1 MNIKK
6 VSEQLG
12 ISSDTIRYYE
22 RIGLVP
28 PISRDKNGVRNFT
41 DIDIQRLDFIKC
53 MRHAG
58 LSIESLHEYMN
69 LYSLND
75 DRTIPARKRILEEE
89 AEKLD
94 ERIAS
99 LQETRAYLQHKIDV
113 YDSQLTQATNDLKL
127 SEEQQIAHEIKPIPW
142 AISLLFTSLFNY
154 CEEVECDC

>member
-6 VSEQLG
+6 VSEQLE
-12 ISSDTIRYYE
+12 ITPDTIRYYE

-28 PISRDKNGVRNFT
+28 PINRNKNGVRDFT
-41 DIDIQRLDFIKC
+41 DLDIQRLNFIKC

-58 LSIESLHEYMN
+58 LSIESLHEYMY

-89 AEKLD
+89 TEKLD

-99 LQETRAYLQHKIDV
+99 LQETRAYLQHKINV

-127 SEEQQIAHEIKPIPW
+127 SEE
-142 AISLLFTSLFNY
+142 
-154 CEEVECDC
+154 

>member
-6 VSEQLG
+6 VSEQLE
-12 ISSDTIRYYE
+12 ITPDTIRYYE

-28 PISRDKNGVRNFT
+28 PINRNKNGVRDFT
-41 DIDIQRLDFIKC
+41 DLDIQRLNFIKC

-58 LSIESLHEYMN
+58 LSIESLHEYMH

-75 DRTIPARKRILEEE
+75 DRTIPARKKIFEEE

-94 ERIAS
+94 KRIAS
-99 LQETRAYLQHKIDV
+99 LQETRAYLQHKINV

-127 SEEQQIAHEIKPIPW
+127 SEE
-142 AISLLFTSLFNY
+142 
-154 CEEVECDC
+154 

>member
-113 YDSQLTQATNDLKL
+113 YESKLTKVADDLKL
-127 SEEQQIAHEIKPIPW
+127 SE
-142 AISLLFTSLFNY
+142 
-154 CEEVECDC
+154 

>member
-6 VSEQLG
+6 VSEQLE
-12 ISSDTIRYYE
+12 ITPDTIRYYE

-28 PISRDKNGVRNFT
+28 PINRNKNGVRDFT
-41 DIDIQRLDFIKC
+41 DLDIQRLNFIKC

-58 LSIESLHEYMN
+58 LSIESLHEYMH

-75 DRTIPARKRILEEE
+75 DRTIPARKQI
-89 AEKLD
+89 LD

-99 LQETRAYLQHKIDV
+99 LQETRAYLQHKINV

-127 SEEQQIAHEIKPIPW
+127 SEE
-142 AISLLFTSLFNY
+142 
-154 CEEVECDC
+154 

>member
-28 PISRDKNGVRNFT
+28 AISRDKNGVRNFT

-94 ERIAS
+94 ERIAN
-99 LQETRAYLQHKIDV
+99 LQETRAYLQHKIDI
-113 YDSQLTQATNDLKL
+113 YESKLTKVADDLKL
-127 SEEQQIAHEIKPIPW
+127 SE
-142 AISLLFTSLFNY
+142 
-154 CEEVECDC
+154 

>member
-6 VSEQLG
+6 VSEQLS

-28 PISRDKNGVRNFT
+28 PISQDKNGVRNFT

-58 LSIESLHEYMN
+58 LSIESLHEYMH

-75 DRTIPARKRILEEE
+75 DRTIPARKKILEEE
-89 AEKLD
+89 SEKLD
-94 ERIAS
+94 ERIAN

-127 SEEQQIAHEIKPIPW
+127 SEE
-142 AISLLFTSLFNY
+142 
-154 CEEVECDC
+154 

>member
-28 PISRDKNGVRNFT
+28 PINRDKNGVRNFT

-53 MRHAG
+53 MRYAG
-58 LSIESLHEYMN
+58 LSIESLHEYMH

-75 DRTIPARKRILEEE
+75 DRTIPARKKILEEE

-94 ERIAS
+94 ERIAN
-99 LQETRAYLQHKIDV
+99 LQETRAYLQHKIDI
-113 YDSQLTQATNDLKL
+113 YESKLTKAADDLKL
-127 SEEQQIAHEIKPIPW
+127 SE
-142 AISLLFTSLFNY
+142 
-154 CEEVECDC
+154 

>member
-28 PISRDKNGVRNFT
+28 AISRDKNGVRNFT

-58 LSIESLHEYMN
+58 LSIESLHEYMH

-75 DRTIPARKRILEEE
+75 DRIIPARKRILEEE

-127 SEEQQIAHEIKPIPW
+127 SEE
-142 AISLLFTSLFNY
+142 
-154 CEEVECDC
+154 

>member
-6 VSEQLG
+6 VSEQLD

-58 LSIESLHEYMN
+58 LSIESLHEYMH

-99 LQETRAYLQHKIDV
+99 LQETRAYLQHKIDI
-113 YDSQLTQATNDLKL
+113 YESKLTKVADDLKL
-127 SEEQQIAHEIKPIPW
+127 SE
-142 AISLLFTSLFNY
+142 
-154 CEEVECDC
+154 

>member
-28 PISRDKNGVRNFT
+28 AISRDKNGVRNFT

-58 LSIESLHEYMN
+58 LSIESLHEYMH

-75 DRTIPARKRILEEE
+75 DSTIPARKRILEEE

-127 SEEQQIAHEIKPIPW
+127 SEE
-142 AISLLFTSLFNY
+142 
-154 CEEVECDC
+154 

>member
-58 LSIESLHEYMN
+58 LSIESLHEYMH

-75 DRTIPARKRILEEE
+75 DRTILARKRILEEE

-113 YDSQLTQATNDLKL
+113 YDSQLTQATDDLKL
-127 SEEQQIAHEIKPIPW
+127 SEE
-142 AISLLFTSLFNY
+142 
-154 CEEVECDC
+154 

>member
-28 PISRDKNGVRNFT
+28 AINRDKNGVRNFT

-58 LSIESLHEYMN
+58 LSIESLHEYMH

-75 DRTIPARKRILEEE
+75 DRTILARKKILEEE

-127 SEEQQIAHEIKPIPW
+127 SEE
-142 AISLLFTSLFNY
+142 
-154 CEEVECDC
+154 

>member
-6 VSEQLG
+6 VSEQLE
-12 ISSDTIRYYE
+12 ITPDTIRYYE

-28 PISRDKNGVRNFT
+28 PINRNKNGVRDFT
-41 DIDIQRLDFIKC
+41 DLDIQRLDFIKC

-58 LSIESLHEYMN
+58 LSIESLHEYMH

-94 ERIAS
+94 ERIAR

-113 YDSQLTQATNDLKL
+113 YDSQLTQATDDLKL
-127 SEEQQIAHEIKPIPW
+127 SEE
-142 AISLLFTSLFNY
+142 
-154 CEEVECDC
+154 

>member
-28 PISRDKNGVRNFT
+28 AISRDKNGVRNFT

-58 LSIESLHEYMN
+58 LSIESLHEYMH

-75 DRTIPARKRILEEE
+75 DRTILARKRILEEK

-113 YDSQLTQATNDLKL
+113 YDSQLTQATDDLKL
-127 SEEQQIAHEIKPIPW
+127 SEE
-142 AISLLFTSLFNY
+142 
-154 CEEVECDC
+154 

>member
-6 VSEQLG
+6 VSEQLE
-12 ISSDTIRYYE
+12 ITPDTIRYYE

-28 PISRDKNGVRNFT
+28 PINRNKNGVRDFT
-41 DIDIQRLDFIKC
+41 DLDIQRLDFIKC

-58 LSIESLHEYMN
+58 LSIESLHEYMH

-75 DRTIPARKRILEEE
+75 DRTILARKRILEEK

-113 YDSQLTQATNDLKL
+113 YDSQLTQATDDLKL
-127 SEEQQIAHEIKPIPW
+127 SEE
-142 AISLLFTSLFNY
+142 
-154 CEEVECDC
+154 

>member
-28 PISRDKNGVRNFT
+28 PINRDKNGVRNFT

-58 LSIESLHEYMN
+58 LSIESLHEYMH

-75 DRTIPARKRILEEE
+75 DRTIPARKKILEEE

-99 LQETRAYLQHKIDV
+99 LQETRAYLQHKIDI
-113 YDSQLTQATNDLKL
+113 YESKLTKVADDLKL
-127 SEEQQIAHEIKPIPW
+127 SE
-142 AISLLFTSLFNY
+142 
-154 CEEVECDC
+154 

>member
-6 VSEQLG
+6 VSELLG

-28 PISRDKNGVRNFT
+28 SISRDKNGVRNFT

-58 LSIESLHEYMN
+58 LSIESLHEYMH

-113 YDSQLTQATNDLKL
+113 YESKLTKVADDLKL
-127 SEEQQIAHEIKPIPW
+127 SE
-142 AISLLFTSLFNY
+142 
-154 CEEVECDC
+154 

>member
-28 PISRDKNGVRNFT
+28 LISRDKNGVRNFT

-58 LSIESLHEYMN
+58 LSIESLHEYMH

-75 DRTIPARKRILEEE
+75 DRTIPARKKILEEE

-94 ERIAS
+94 ERIAN

-127 SEEQQIAHEIKPIPW
+127 SKE
-142 AISLLFTSLFNY
+142 
-154 CEEVECDC
+154 

>member
-28 PISRDKNGVRNFT
+28 AISRDKNGVRNFT

-58 LSIESLHEYMN
+58 LSIESLHAYMN

-75 DRTIPARKRILEEE
+75 DRTIPARKRILDEE

-113 YDSQLTQATNDLKL
+113 YDSQLTQATNNLKL
-127 SEEQQIAHEIKPIPW
+127 SEE
-142 AISLLFTSLFNY
+142 
-154 CEEVECDC
+154 

>member
-53 MRHAG
+53 MRHAAY
-58 LSIESLHEYMN
+58 LSKVYMN
-69 LYSLND
+69 
-75 DRTIPARKRILEEE
+75 TCI
-89 AEKLD
+89 
-94 ERIAS
+94 
-99 LQETRAYLQHKIDV
+99 
-113 YDSQLTQATNDLKL
+113 
-127 SEEQQIAHEIKPIPW
+127 
-142 AISLLFTSLFNY
+142 FTH
-154 CEEVECDC
+154 

>member
-28 PISRDKNGVRNFT
+28 TISRDKNGVRNFT

-58 LSIESLHEYMN
+58 LSIESLHEYMH

-75 DRTIPARKRILEEE
+75 DRTILARKKILEEE

-127 SEEQQIAHEIKPIPW
+127 SEE
-142 AISLLFTSLFNY
+142 
-154 CEEVECDC
+154 

>member
-6 VSEQLG
+6 VSEQLE
-12 ISSDTIRYYE
+12 ITPDTICYYE

-28 PISRDKNGVRNFT
+28 PINRNKNGVRDFT
-41 DIDIQRLDFIKC
+41 DLDIQRLDFIKC
-53 MRHAG
+53 MRHSG
-58 LSIESLHEYMN
+58 LSIESLHEYMH

-89 AEKLD
+89 VEKLD

-99 LQETRAYLQHKIDV
+99 LQETRAYLQHKINV

-127 SEEQQIAHEIKPIPW
+127 SEE
-142 AISLLFTSLFNY
+142 
-154 CEEVECDC
+154 

>member
-6 VSEQLG
+6 VSELLG

-28 PISRDKNGVRNFT
+28 SISRDKNGVRNFT

-58 LSIESLHEYMN
+58 LSIESLYEYMH

-113 YDSQLTQATNDLKL
+113 YESKLTKVADDLKL
-127 SEEQQIAHEIKPIPW
+127 SE
-142 AISLLFTSLFNY
+142 
-154 CEEVECDC
+154 

>member
-28 PISRDKNGVRNFT
+28 AISRDKNGVRNFT

-58 LSIESLHEYMN
+58 LSIESLHEYMH

-75 DRTIPARKRILEEE
+75 DRTILARKRILEEE

-99 LQETRAYLQHKIDV
+99 LQETRAYLQHKINV
-113 YDSQLTQATNDLKL
+113 YDSQLTQATDDLKL
-127 SEEQQIAHEIKPIPW
+127 SEE
-142 AISLLFTSLFNY
+142 
-154 CEEVECDC
+154 

>member
-58 LSIESLHEYMN
+58 LSIESLHEYMH
-69 LYSLND
+69 LYSLM
-75 DRTIPARKRILEEE
+75 IVLFQHVKKFWKKR
-89 AEKLD
+89 
-94 ERIAS
+94 
-99 LQETRAYLQHKIDV
+99 
-113 YDSQLTQATNDLKL
+113 LK
-127 SEEQQIAHEIKPIPW
+127 S
-142 AISLLFTSLFNY
+142 
-154 CEEVECDC
+154 

>member
-6 VSEQLG
+6 VSEQLE
-12 ISSDTIRYYE
+12 ITPDTIRYYE

-28 PISRDKNGVRNFT
+28 PINRNKNGVRDFT
-41 DIDIQRLDFIKC
+41 DLDIQRLDFIKC

-58 LSIESLHEYMN
+58 LSIESLHEYMH

-75 DRTIPARKRILEEE
+75 DRTIPARKRILEE

-127 SEEQQIAHEIKPIPW
+127 SEE
-142 AISLLFTSLFNY
+142 
-154 CEEVECDC
+154 

>member
-1 MNIKK
+1 
-6 VSEQLG
+6 
-12 ISSDTIRYYE
+12 
-22 RIGLVP
+22 
-28 PISRDKNGVRNFT
+28 
-41 DIDIQRLDFIKC
+41 

-58 LSIESLHEYMN
+58 LSIESLHEYMY

-113 YDSQLTQATNDLKL
+113 YDSQLTQATDDLKL
-127 SEEQQIAHEIKPIPW
+127 SEE
-142 AISLLFTSLFNY
+142 
-154 CEEVECDC
+154 

>member
-58 LSIESLHEYMN
+58 LSIENLHEYMH
-69 LYSLND
+69 LYSSND
-75 DRTIPARKRILEEE
+75 DRTIPARKKILEEE

-94 ERIAS
+94 ERIAN

-113 YDSQLTQATNDLKL
+113 YDSQLTQATDDLKL
-127 SEEQQIAHEIKPIPW
+127 SEE
-142 AISLLFTSLFNY
+142 
-154 CEEVECDC
+154 

>member
-28 PISRDKNGVRNFT
+28 AISRDKNGVRNFT

-58 LSIESLHEYMN
+58 LSIESLHEYMH

-75 DRTIPARKRILEEE
+75 DRTIPARKKILEEE
-89 AEKLD
+89 SEKLD
-94 ERIAS
+94 ERIAN

-127 SEEQQIAHEIKPIPW
+127 SEE
-142 AISLLFTSLFNY
+142 
-154 CEEVECDC
+154 

>member
-22 RIGLVP
+22 RIELVP

-58 LSIESLHEYMN
+58 LSIESLHEYMH

-75 DRTIPARKRILEEE
+75 DRTIPARKRILEEK

-127 SEEQQIAHEIKPIPW
+127 SEE
-142 AISLLFTSLFNY
+142 
-154 CEEVECDC
+154 

>member
-28 PISRDKNGVRNFT
+28 AISRDKNGVRNFT

-58 LSIESLHEYMN
+58 LSIESLHEYMY

-75 DRTIPARKRILEEE
+75 DRTIPARKRILEE

-113 YDSQLTQATNDLKL
+113 YDSQLTPATNDLKL
-127 SEEQQIAHEIKPIPW
+127 SEE
-142 AISLLFTSLFNY
+142 
-154 CEEVECDC
+154 

>member
-6 VSEQLG
+6 VSEQLS

-58 LSIESLHEYMN
+58 LSIESLHEYMH

-94 ERIAS
+94 ERIAN
-99 LQETRAYLQHKIDV
+99 LQETRAYLQHKIDI
-113 YDSQLTQATNDLKL
+113 YESKLTKVADDLKL
-127 SEEQQIAHEIKPIPW
+127 SE
-142 AISLLFTSLFNY
+142 
-154 CEEVECDC
+154 

>member
-6 VSEQLG
+6 VSEQLE
-12 ISSDTIRYYE
+12 ITPDTICYYE

-28 PISRDKNGVRNFT
+28 PINRNKNGVRDFT
-41 DIDIQRLDFIKC
+41 DLDIQRLDFIKC

-58 LSIESLHEYMN
+58 LSIESLHEYMH

-89 AEKLD
+89 VEKLD

-127 SEEQQIAHEIKPIPW
+127 SEE
-142 AISLLFTSLFNY
+142 
-154 CEEVECDC
+154 

>member
-28 PISRDKNGVRNFT
+28 PINRDKNGVRNFT

-58 LSIESLHEYMN
+58 LSIESLHEYMH

-89 AEKLD
+89 VEKLD

-127 SEEQQIAHEIKPIPW
+127 SEE
-142 AISLLFTSLFNY
+142 
-154 CEEVECDC
+154 